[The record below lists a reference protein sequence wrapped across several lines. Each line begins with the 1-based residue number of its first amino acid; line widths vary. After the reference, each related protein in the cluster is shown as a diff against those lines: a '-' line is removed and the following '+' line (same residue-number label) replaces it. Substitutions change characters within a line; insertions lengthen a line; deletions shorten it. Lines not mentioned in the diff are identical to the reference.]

1 MDYDLFFSF
10 LHDNIKNNRL
20 KYESEILKFCDNLEI
35 KSRDIKKIKVM
46 LKSVIVKIAI
56 GTNINLLLEDSP
68 SNFFLSFG
76 IVVGD
81 KSIIKSFKLKDD
93 EKLYVAEKKVMNK
106 LIEHVE
112 LDSVKD
118 FPAKKLKSLRYH
130 LSYSLPTINLNLK
143 EFSKKVKKIDLDVIH
158 IVNSDSI
165 SNFVPTVNTH
175 HLSIASRL
183 GLEVVSLI
191 DNSYIIDS
199 NINIFDE
206 NGQIELLNPKFVFES
221 EQVIEVR
228 KINAKRIYRDFSKQI
243 YVYPNSFALTSKLN
257 NAKFLGIEKEKLIFE
272 LSKIKKI
279 KISSN
284 NGKILIPLWTVQN
297 KEEFISIKNKIEF
310 LEITGIDFDKQDFSN
325 LKELFIQSQQ
335 GLKGKFCMKYLR
347 HSFENVFES
356 QTGDKRLGTRDNTI
370 SNNLNKSEI
379 IQYASGNELLL
390 KLMMINSEELVIVKS
405 EFVSKEKIK
414 EIDSSIRKLLHKII
428 LKSVE
433 FNKLPIENLVRD
445 SFGKYYVSVSSQIY
459 RLLEEYS
466 EFASKSKLAS
476 ETLNYSRNLLLV
488 VKTKEIK
495 FDYLY
500 DINNCVLA
508 LIAVLKEFDLEKSEF
523 YQKLFNDYFENQKPK
538 NYLAKN
544 MIFEKFVNDVT
555 FVNIMSKKYRVC
567 VLVKKEFDLD
577 VFNENVVIFNEKPT
591 VEERTIRPNYVVLK
605 KIFPYSFEE
614 VALQLKKIPFN
625 IIKYSSLNL
634 KGKIVPIK
642 DEYYDIFE
650 EYFEYKLLFS
660 NDYFSLFGKKEKE

>member
-1 MDYDLFFSF
+1 MDYDLLFGF
-10 LHDNIKNNRL
+10 LHENIKNNRL
-20 KYESEILKFCDNLEI
+20 KYESEILKFCDNFEI
-35 KSRDIKKIKVM
+35 KTRDIKKTKVM
-46 LKSVIVKIAI
+46 LKSVIIKIAI
-56 GTNINLLLEDSP
+56 GTNINLLLEDLP

-81 KSIIKSFKLKDD
+81 KSVIKSFKLKDD

-118 FPAKKLKSLRYH
+118 FSAKKLKSLRYH
-130 LSYSLPTINLNLK
+130 ISYSLPTINLNLK

-183 GLEVVSLI
+183 GLEVISLI

-206 NGQIELLNPKFVFES
+206 NGQIELLNPKFVFEN
-221 EQVIEVR
+221 EQVIEVN
-228 KINAKRIYRDFSKQI
+228 KINGKRVYRDFSKQI
-243 YVYPNSFALTSKLN
+243 YVYPNSFVLIEKLN
-257 NAKFLGIEKEKLIFE
+257 NAKFLGQEKETLVFE

-284 NGKILIPLWTVQN
+284 NGRILIPLWTAGN
-297 KEEFISIKNKIEF
+297 KEEFISIKNKKEF
-310 LEITGIDFDKQDFSN
+310 LEITGIDFDKQKFLD

-335 GLKGKFCMKYLR
+335 GLKGKFCMNYLR
-347 HSFENVFES
+347 SSFENVFEKELLS
-356 QTGDKRLGTRDNTI
+356 YRAAELQSHKD
-370 SNNLNKSEI
+370 SERI
-379 IQYASGNELLL
+379 EFGSLNELLL
-390 KLMMINSEELVIVKS
+390 KLMMTNKEELVIVKS

-414 EIDSSIRKLLHKII
+414 EIDSSIRKLLPKVI

-433 FNKLPIENLVRD
+433 FNKLPLENLLRD
-445 SFGKYYVSVSSQIY
+445 SFGKYYVSVSSQFY
-459 RLLEEYS
+459 RLLEDYS
-466 EFASKSKLAS
+466 ELSSKNMLAS
-476 ETLNYSRNLLLV
+476 ETLRYSRNLLLV
-488 VKTKEIK
+488 VKTKEMK

-500 DINNCVLA
+500 DINNCILA
-508 LIAVLKEFDLEKSEF
+508 LIAVLKEFDLEKSDF

-544 MIFEKFVNDVT
+544 ILFEKFVNDVT

-577 VFNENVVIFNEKPT
+577 VFNENVVVFNEKPT

-605 KIFPYSFEE
+605 KIFPYSFDE

-634 KGKIVPIK
+634 KGKIFPIK
-642 DEYYDIFE
+642 EDYYDIFE

-660 NDYFSLFGKKEKE
+660 NEYFLLLGKKEKE